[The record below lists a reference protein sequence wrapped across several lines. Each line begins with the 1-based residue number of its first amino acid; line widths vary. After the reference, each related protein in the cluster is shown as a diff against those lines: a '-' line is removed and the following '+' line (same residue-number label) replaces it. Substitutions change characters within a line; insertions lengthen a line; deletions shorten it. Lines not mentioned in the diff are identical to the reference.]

1 MLWTLDQFVSCWFG
15 YSSVSFDCSLSNGV
29 LSSGSL
35 WQSQLPV
42 IVNSALLGVLLQRT
56 ALNTLSVIDAMA
68 TVESI
73 LLGSIFQYVFL
84 LDLFSLSHN
93 PANVVFLLV
102 AVSVEAA
109 VGMLVLLCAVRAGI
123 SVVFSR

>member
-1 MLWTLDQFVSCWFG
+1 
-15 YSSVSFDCSLSNGV
+15 
-29 LSSGSL
+29 
-35 WQSQLPV
+35 
-42 IVNSALLGVLLQRT
+42 
-56 ALNTLSVIDAMA
+56 MA